1 MLSRKIIICI
11 FITALTIPRLFA
23 QENELYTEEEIPAAE
38 LSKGFSIKDLFNFT
52 ETLHPEKTTE
62 TPAKNSVEI
71 KTNAKNVKVY
81 LNGVYKGLT
90 PISITGLEP
99 GVYRLRLEK
108 EGFLSTEKY
117 ISVSKGVSYSYYY
130 EMSEIKGFVEVRGIP
145 NSKEFMIFAD
155 GNRIYSPFFELP
167 EGPHRIQIRS
177 FGYEDFFVPVYVR
190 RHRIKRISIKMQKA
204 QFKITDF
211 YASRKTI
218 NPEYS
223 GSLGNCTLTAKV
235 SAPGTGHLS
244 VKNMLDQEVFYT
256 VFPGFSTWEQNATW
270 DGRDSSGNTVPSGKY
285 TATFYAEGQTAVQEI
300 SVDRTM
306 IFPLSDLTSGG
317 TGNGFLTTASI
328 LPKGTKLLNFS
339 VAPVSGSKNGFYA
352 APVYIGFADSVF
364 NQLELSCNLALWA
377 GITDTPLLFSV
388 AAKFADK
395 TKNENHIFQFR
406 YGAAARYGVCDASLF
421 PDYGADSGCGL
432 GLSGFMGLCSAKFC
446 ADISSEF
453 IFGAETSN
461 PLNGDNSWKNGISF
475 TFSPVTEF
483 SAKLSCALISNS
495 DYFDAIQPKAGFSF
509 LIPGTS
515 FVFNADF
522 YGIIYFDSPYYLGG
536 TAGFGYLF

>member
-1 MLSRKIIICI
+1 MVSRKIIICL
-11 FITALTIPRLFA
+11 FITALTIPRIFA

-38 LSKGFSIKDLFNFT
+38 LSKEFSIKDLFNFT
-52 ETLHPEKTTE
+52 ETLRPEKTTE
-62 TPAKNSVEI
+62 TPAKNSVAI

-204 QFKITDF
+204 RFKITDF

-223 GSLGNCTLTAKV
+223 GSLGSCTLTAKV

-306 IFPLSDLTSGG
+306 IFPLSDLTPGG
-317 TGNGFLTTASI
+317 TGNGFLQLPAYSRKEQNCLIFQSRLSPAQKTVSTRLRYI
-328 LPKGTKLLNFS
+328 LDSQIPSSTSLNFHATLRS
-339 VAPVSGSKNGFYA
+339 GRESLTLPFYFQSRQNSPTKQKTKIISFSSGTEPRQGTVSATQACFLTTERILDAGWDFPASW
-352 APVYIGFADSVF
+352 GFATQNSAQTF
-364 NQLELSCNLALWA
+364 HQNLS
-377 GITDTPLLFSV
+377 
-388 AAKFADK
+388 
-395 TKNENHIFQFR
+395 
-406 YGAAARYGVCDASLF
+406 
-421 PDYGADSGCGL
+421 
-432 GLSGFMGLCSAKFC
+432 SAQ
-446 ADISSEF
+446 
-453 IFGAETSN
+453 
-461 PLNGDNSWKNGISF
+461 
-475 TFSPVTEF
+475 
-483 SAKLSCALISNS
+483 KL
-495 DYFDAIQPKAGFSF
+495 P
-509 LIPGTS
+509 TR
-515 FVFNADF
+515 
-522 YGIIYFDSPYYLGG
+522 
-536 TAGFGYLF
+536 